1 MIIHSIKLWQH
12 KTILILK
19 YICSQK
25 YHQIKITF
33 WCTVFLLWLTDC
45 QDSSNISM
53 SIIKRFTDRNVFCWW
68 EIASLSLQKIA
79 DVIINDTLHWFLGPW
94 GIVCNT
100 INIRIQ
106 IINSPKVVVYFSKK
120 KNIPSMC
127 MNINYVIVQCEPIQN
142 ITFED
147 FHFNLCIGKLHFLR
161 CNKPIFFSTT
171 TGTDKRFCNCIGWCS
186 RVLPCIK
193 CDSVCGQRR
202 KCPSFDKAL
211 SSDNV
216 EKHTGYQKF
225 TWDSKWSRKYFWL
238 YAGT

>member
-25 YHQIKITF
+25 YHQIKIPF
-33 WCTVFLLWLTDC
+33 WCTVYSLLLLWLTDC
-45 QDSSNISM
+45 QDSSNISK
-53 SIIKRFTDRNVFCWW
+53 SIKIRFTDRNVFCWW

-120 KNIPSMC
+120 KEYSFNVHEYKLCYCSVWSYSKYYLWRLPLQFMHKK
-127 MNINYVIVQCEPIQN
+127 
-142 ITFED
+142 ITFLEM
-147 FHFNLCIGKLHFLR
+147 
-161 CNKPIFFSTT
+161 
-171 TGTDKRFCNCIGWCS
+171 
-186 RVLPCIK
+186 
-193 CDSVCGQRR
+193 
-202 KCPSFDKAL
+202 
-211 SSDNV
+211 
-216 EKHTGYQKF
+216 
-225 TWDSKWSRKYFWL
+225 
-238 YAGT
+238 